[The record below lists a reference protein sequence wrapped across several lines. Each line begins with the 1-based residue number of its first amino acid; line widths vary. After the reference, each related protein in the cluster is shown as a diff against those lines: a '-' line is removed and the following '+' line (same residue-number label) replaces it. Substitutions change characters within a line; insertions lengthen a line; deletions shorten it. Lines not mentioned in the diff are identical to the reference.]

1 MNRVITSLVI
11 VLCATFTLS
20 AQFDFDKVYG
30 GASIGYANPT
40 GDFEEFAKGG
50 FTYTIVAGYK
60 LTDRLAVGIEYG
72 SAITASID
80 TTLASGVLGLET
92 YGLANYFLRGSYKIL
107 DGGFAPYVGVGVG
120 LSTVEEPDVTSGTTT
135 IEGQSRAGFG
145 ADLELGVNLNGFNLS
160 YSYVIGGKTPEDPVF
175 STRSGDTGVSYHRFQ
190 VGYIYNF

>member
-1 MNRVITSLVI
+1 MIRVITSLVI

-30 GASIGYANPT
+30 GANIGYASPT
-40 GDFEEFAKGG
+40 GDFNEFAKGG
-50 FTYTIVAGYK
+50 LTYTFVAGYK

-72 SAITASID
+72 SAVTASID
-80 TTLASGVLGLET
+80 TTLESGIFGLET
-92 YGLANYFLRGSYKIL
+92 YGLSNYFLRGSYKLL
-107 DGGFAPYVGVGVG
+107 DKGFAPYVAVGVG
-120 LSTVEEPDVTSGTTT
+120 LATVEEPDVTSGNTTV
-135 IEGQSRAGFG
+135 EGQSRAGFG
-145 ADLELGVNLNGFNLS
+145 ADVELGINIKGVNLS